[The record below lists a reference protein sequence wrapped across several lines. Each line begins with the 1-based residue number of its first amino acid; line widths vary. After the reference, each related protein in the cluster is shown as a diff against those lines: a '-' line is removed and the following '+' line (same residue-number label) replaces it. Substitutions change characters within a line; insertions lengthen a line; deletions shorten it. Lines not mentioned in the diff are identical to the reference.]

1 NGVDNGIL
9 SFEHVRVPRRDLLD
23 AFGDVAVDGTYT
35 SPIDSD
41 NRRFFTMLGTLIRG
55 RVSVAGSAGSATKR
69 ALTIAVRYGDTRR
82 QFYAPDKTAEV
93 PILDYR
99 AHQRKLLP
107 ALATSY
113 ALHFAQEELVATLD
127 QIQSSSE
134 TDEWRQRELETRAA
148 GVKALAT
155 WHATHS
161 IQTARE
167 ACGGAGYM
175 TENLLPGLKADTDVF
190 TTFEGDNTVLLQQVA
205 KGLLS
210 SYRDY
215 VADLT
220 PLAMARFTTEQFVG
234 AIVERTSAR
243 QAIERI
249 VAAAP
254 GRDDEDVLFN
264 RGWQYRMF

>member
-1 NGVDNGIL
+1 
-9 SFEHVRVPRRDLLD
+9 
-23 AFGDVAVDGTYT
+23 
-35 SPIDSD
+35 
-41 NRRFFTMLGTLIRG
+41 
-55 RVSVAGSAGSATKR
+55 
-69 ALTIAVRYGDTRR
+69 
-82 QFYAPDKTAEV
+82 
-93 PILDYR
+93 
-99 AHQRKLLP
+99 
-107 ALATSY
+107 
-113 ALHFAQEELVATLD
+113 
-127 QIQSSSE
+127 
-134 TDEWRQRELETRAA
+134 RELETRAA

-215 VADLT
+215 VASLT

-264 RGWQYRMF
+264 RGWQYRMFTDREEHVLDGVSRRLRRANRAEERRGGKECGMRRSAGR